1 MFLFK
6 HFKRNGLSGCCHL
19 VSTTYGQGNI
29 LGGILSEDERLRGRF
44 AFLMERRWGD
54 LRLLI
59 DHRMKTRRSTNGP
72 FSIDH
77 ATHLMLTIGKNM
89 DILHTK
95 HDIVH
100 MDLKAFNVLVQK
112 KFSHEGMI
120 QDALDVLVQKRKH
133 SYGDMF

>member
-1 MFLFK
+1 M
-6 HFKRNGLSGCCHL
+6 
-19 VSTTYGQGNI
+19 
-29 LGGILSEDERLRGRF
+29 
-44 AFLMERRWGD
+44 
-54 LRLLI
+54 RLLI
-59 DHRMKTRRSTNGP
+59 DHRMKTRCSTNGP

-133 SYGDMF
+133 SYGDMFQDEVMFKDDELLELVVANFESSRLVMGTLT